1 MKKLFRKTKKKL
13 RPLVLIPIVLLAVI
27 LTGGYFLFLAGD
39 DDDTSKAS
47 SATPAPPATGGP
59 SKTKTTKKDLTPKPE
74 AAAGKE
80 FTIDSDRAEKDYA
93 TVNAI
98 GAIKTPASISAR
110 FGAAPKQPVT
120 VNSSITCL
128 LATEGARY
136 GLDTFT
142 VTPPAAR
149 ELKLPVPVQDAISCT
164 TSVTAQLT
172 RPGEGRIKVFL
183 IGVRRAGE

>member
-59 SKTKTTKKDLTPKPE
+59 SKTKTTRKDLTPDP
-74 AAAGKE
+74 AAGKE